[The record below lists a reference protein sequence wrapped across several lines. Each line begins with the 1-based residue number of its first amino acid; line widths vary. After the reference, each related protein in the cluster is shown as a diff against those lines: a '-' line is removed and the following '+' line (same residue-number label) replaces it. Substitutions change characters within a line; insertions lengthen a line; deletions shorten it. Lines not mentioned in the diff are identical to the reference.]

1 MVGRHGATFRGALT
15 MCGICGVVGL
25 ASTEPSGPFH
35 RRAAASLHR
44 LRHRG
49 PDESHLADAGNGAI
63 GATRLAIRG
72 LESGSQPVVDR
83 ATGVIVACNGEID
96 NHRELRKWLEGR
108 GHVIPLETDIAV
120 IPALYL
126 ERGEAFAEELIGA
139 FAVAVWDPR
148 VPRVVLARDRAGEK
162 PLFYTVRRDEVAF
175 ASELAG
181 LATDGDLG
189 LEIDPDAI
197 AGYLRRGCFVAP
209 STPFREVFRVR
220 PGEVVTIARG
230 QVSARRF
237 WSLNFSAA
245 GAARTEDEFD
255 DVFRAAVARQ
265 SDVAVPCGVFLS
277 GGLDSSLVAA
287 VARSVDPGRPLTA
300 YTIRFGEASYDEG
313 MVAAEAAEA
322 LGIPW
327 VTATIGAD
335 DVRGEIEKLV
345 SVSGEPLADPAW
357 MPASILSR
365 RAVEGVRLVMVGE
378 GADELF
384 GGYPTYIGALLADRY
399 SRWPRPVKAAIASVV
414 AALPV
419 SDKKVTISYLL
430 KRFIEGD
437 EFEGLARHLVWTSQ
451 IPPRLLASLGVA
463 SELPS
468 SERIAAGRI
477 LDVVQRNDFETTLA
491 EGLLTK
497 ADRAGMG
504 CALEL
509 RAPFLDAAVMEFAAS
524 LPAASRVSGL
534 TTKTFLKRYARR
546 YLPNSVVDRR
556 KRGLSVPLASWLRGP
571 LFDWTRTMLA
581 SPRLQGVG
589 VDSKAAVA
597 ILDEHRARKADRARA
612 VWTIVVLSVWL
623 DWLAEV
629 RRPAAETS

>member
-1 MVGRHGATFRGALT
+1 

-25 ASTEPSGPFH
+25 ATQEPSGPFR
-35 RRAAASLHR
+35 RRAAASLRR

-49 PDESHLADAGNGAI
+49 PDEEQLAVAGGGAI

-72 LESGSQPVVDR
+72 LHSGSQPVVEPR
-83 ATGVIVACNGEID
+83 SGVVVACNGEID
-96 NHRELRKWLEGR
+96 NHRELRAWLEGR
-108 GHVIPLETDIAV
+108 GHVIPQETDIAV
-120 IPALYL
+120 IPGLYL
-126 ERGEAFAEELIGA
+126 EHGEAFAEHLIGA

-148 VPRVVLARDRAGEK
+148 FPRMVLARDRAGEK
-162 PLFYTVRRDEVAF
+162 PLFYTVRGDEVAF

-181 LATDGDLG
+181 LATDLDIP
-189 LEIDPDAI
+189 LEIDNEAI

-209 STPFREVFRVR
+209 ATPFRGVFRVK
-220 PGEVVTIARG
+220 PGEVVTIAAG
-230 QVSARRF
+230 QVQTRRF
-237 WSLNFSAA
+237 WSLRFATNPQADLSDDAF
-245 GAARTEDEFD
+245 DEI
-255 DVFRAAVARQ
+255 FRAAVARQ

-287 VARSVDPGRPLTA
+287 VARSVQRERPLTA
-300 YTIRFGEASYDEG
+300 FTIRFEEASYDEG
-313 MVAAEAAEA
+313 SIAALAAKD

-327 VTATIGAD
+327 ASVTVGLAE
-335 DVRGEIEKLV
+335 VRREIETLV

-357 MPASILSR
+357 VPASILSR
-365 RAVEGVRLVMVGE
+365 RAVEDVRLVMVGE

-399 SRWPRPVKAAIASVV
+399 SRWPRPVKSAIAAAV

-430 KRFIEGD
+430 KRFVEGN
-437 EFEGLARHLVWTSQ
+437 EFTGLSRHLVWTSQ
-451 IPPRLLASLGVA
+451 IAPQLLTALGVA
-463 SELPS
+463 PQPALSQRSLE
-468 SERIAAGRI
+468 GHI
-477 LDVVQRNDFETTLA
+477 LDIVQQSDFETTLA

-509 RAPFLDAAVMEFAAS
+509 RAPFLDVGVMEFAAK
-524 LPAASRVSGL
+524 LPPDERVRSF

-546 YLPNSVVDRR
+546 YLPGSLIDRR

-571 LFDWTRTMLA
+571 LYDWTRDLLA
-581 SPRLQGVG
+581 SPRLASVG
-589 VDSKAAVA
+589 VDSAAAVA

-612 VWTIVVLSVWL
+612 IWTIVVLSVWL
-623 DWLAEV
+623 NWLADV
-629 RRPAAETS
+629 RAPRS

>member
-1 MVGRHGATFRGALT
+1 

-25 ASTEPSGPFH
+25 ESREDSGPFR
-35 RRAAASLHR
+35 RRAAASLRR

-49 PDESHLADAGNGAI
+49 PDETHLATAGAGAI

-72 LESGSQPVVDR
+72 LESGSQPVVDP
-83 ATGVIVACNGEID
+83 ASGVVVACNGEID
-96 NHRELRKWLEGR
+96 NHRELRAWLTGR

-126 ERGEAFAEELIGA
+126 EHGDAFAEHLVGA

-148 VPRVVLARDRAGEK
+148 VPCVVLARDRAGEK
-162 PLFYTVRRDEVAF
+162 PLFYTVHGGEVAF

-181 LATDGDLG
+181 LATDLDLE
-189 LEIDPDAI
+189 LTIDHEAI

-209 STPFREVFRVR
+209 STPFKGVSRVR
-220 PGEVVTIARG
+220 PGEVVRVTAGDVRR
-230 QVSARRF
+230 RRF
-237 WSLNFSAA
+237 FSLEFAEKPET
-245 GAARTEDEFD
+245 ARSEDAFD
-255 DVFRAAVARQ
+255 EIFRTAVARQ

-287 VARSVDPGRPLTA
+287 VARSVNPGRPLTA
-300 YTIRFGEASYDEG
+300 FTVRFEEASYDEG
-313 MVAAEAAEA
+313 SVAAEAAKT

-327 VTATIGAD
+327 KTATVGAG
-335 DVRGEIEKLV
+335 DVRREIEKLV

-365 RAVEGVRLVMVGE
+365 RAVEDVRLVMVGE

-384 GGYPTYIGALLADRY
+384 GGYPTYIGALMADRY
-399 SRWPRPVKAAIASVV
+399 SRFPKPLKAAIAGVV
-414 AALPV
+414 RALPV
-419 SDKKVTISYLL
+419 SDKKVAISYLL

-437 EFEGLARHLVWTSQ
+437 EFEGLGRHLVWTSQ
-451 IPPRLLASLGVA
+451 IPPKLLEALGVPR
-463 SELPS
+463 ETLPS
-468 SERIAAGRI
+468 QRIAEGHI
-477 LDVVQRNDFETTLA
+477 LDVVQRSDFETTLA

-509 RAPFLDAAVMEFAAS
+509 RAPFLDVGVMAFAAA
-524 LPAASRVSGL
+524 LPPAARVSGF
-534 TTKTFLKRYARR
+534 TTKAFLKRYARR
-546 YLPNSVVDRR
+546 YLPDSLVDRR

-571 LFDWTRTMLA
+571 LYDWTRTLLA
-581 SPRLQGVG
+581 SPRLESVG
-589 VDSKAAVA
+589 INAKAAVA

-623 DWLAEV
+623 DWLAGV
-629 RRPAAETS
+629 RRPSPESS